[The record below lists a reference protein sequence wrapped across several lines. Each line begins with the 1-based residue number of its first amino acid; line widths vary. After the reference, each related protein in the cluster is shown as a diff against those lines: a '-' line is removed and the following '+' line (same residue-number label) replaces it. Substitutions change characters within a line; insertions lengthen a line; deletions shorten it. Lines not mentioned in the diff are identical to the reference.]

1 MSSRIERKKDTLK
14 IGKTNYPRA
23 WLSTR
28 EKIQAIFAIDT
39 CGVVVG
45 FEATIFRGL
54 LTNLSKI
61 SG

>member
-1 MSSRIERKKDTLK
+1 MSSGIERKKDTPK
-14 IGKTNYPRA
+14 IGKTNHPRA

-45 FEATIFRGL
+45 FEATVFKGC
-54 LTNLSKI
+54 
-61 SG
+61 